1 MPKSITVRDLPL
13 ETHAELKR
21 RAAANGQSLQAY
33 LLDFVVKLAER
44 PDLAVIA
51 ARRQQQ
57 DGLIRRPTLTPES
70 GHIDACKMHA

>member
-33 LLDFVVKLAER
+33 LLDFVVRLAETSD
-44 PDLAVIA
+44 PAVTA
-51 ARRQQQ
+51 ARRQQ
-57 DGLIRRPTLTPES
+57 RPDTAP
-70 GHIDACKMHA
+70 DADA